1 MSSLTSL
8 PLEILGEIGAHL
20 EIQELRQTSLSCK
33 AIEAGIRTHLF
44 RSMAFSGT
52 RTEMSE
58 VLMRF
63 LTNVNQSRTRGMGR
77 ACRFLHLEVRPE
89 DNDSFDGTKDL
100 LPALLM
106 SSKKHLRRVTTLSLS
121 FRGLSK
127 AEVASFHRM
136 AKENPGWDAVT
147 VFITELG
154 TPTLST
160 LLKHSLH
167 NVQTIDVRPNMV
179 RHGVA
184 SIKEGCPEV
193 RQLRVNF
200 KTPIND
206 FLRHL
211 RGGARVKINQL
222 DNLQQLV
229 VQEKGPADTFP
240 VGGIPQATDI
250 PFRLALIA
258 DQLGGMASL
267 RKISIHFHRTIMTWI
282 LPTWRLI
289 PGDQLR
295 TDLDDG
301 LMTAIMAMATR
312 LPQVEDICLV
322 EHSNNDVTMVH
333 RGFRGSDGVMAVT
346 IEAPGDENGWYN

>member
-1 MSSLTSL
+1 MPFLTSL
-8 PLEILGEIGAHL
+8 PLEILGEIGGNL
-20 EIQELRQTSLSCK
+20 EVQELRHSSLSCK
-33 AIEAGIRTHLF
+33 AIESGMRTHLF
-44 RSMAFSGT
+44 RYMAFSGT

-63 LTNVNQSRTRGMGR
+63 LTNVNQSRTQGMGR
-77 ACRFLHLEVRPE
+77 ACRSLRLEVLPE
-89 DNDSFDGTKDL
+89 ENDHFDGTKDL

-106 SSKKHLRRVTTLSLS
+106 TAKKHLRRATTLSLS

-136 AKENPGWDAVT
+136 AKEIPGWDAVT
-147 VFITELG
+147 VLVTDLG
-154 TPTLST
+154 TTTLST
-160 LLKHSLH
+160 LLKHSLN
-167 NVQTIDVRPNMV
+167 NVQAIDVRPNIV

-184 SIKEGCPEV
+184 SIKENCPEV

-211 RGGARVKINQL
+211 RGGTRVKINQL

-267 RKISIHFHRTIMTWI
+267 RKICIEFHRRIMTWI

-301 LMTAIMAMATR
+301 LKRAIMAMATR
-312 LPQVEDICLV
+312 LPQVEEICLV
-322 EHSNNDVTMVH
+322 GHSNNDVTMVH
-333 RGFRGSDGVMAVT
+333 RGVRGSDGVMAVT
-346 IEAPGDENGWYN
+346 IEAPGDENDWYN

>member
-1 MSSLTSL
+1 MPSLTTL
-8 PLEILGEIGAHL
+8 PMEILGEVGGHL
-20 EIQELRQTSLSCK
+20 EVQDLRKTSLACK
-33 AIEAGIRTHLF
+33 TIESGLRTHLF
-44 RSMAFSGT
+44 RNMTFAGT
-52 RTEMSE
+52 RTEIAE
-58 VLMRF
+58 ALMRF
-63 LTNVNQSRTRGMGR
+63 LKNRNQSRTQGMGR
-77 ACRFLHLEVRPE
+77 ACRYLRLEVLPE
-89 DNDSFDGTKDL
+89 DNDNFDEYKDL
-100 LPALLM
+100 LLALLI
-106 SSKKHLRRVTTLSLS
+106 SAKKHLPRVTTLSLS
-121 FRGLSK
+121 LHGLSK
-127 AEVASFHRM
+127 PEVTSFHRM

-147 VFITELG
+147 VLLTDLR
-154 TPTLST
+154 TPTLTT
-160 LLKHSLH
+160 LLRHSLH
-167 NVQTIDVRPNMV
+167 NVQVIDVMPNMV

-184 SIKEGCPEV
+184 SIKEGCPQV

-240 VGGIPQATDI
+240 IGGIPQATDI

-258 DQLGGMASL
+258 DQLVGMSSL
-267 RKISIHFHRTIMTWI
+267 RKLSIDFHRRIMTWI

-301 LMTAIMAMATR
+301 LMRAIMAMATR
-312 LPQVEDICLV
+312 LPQVEEICLV
-322 EHSNNDVTMVH
+322 EHNNNGVTMVH
-333 RGFRGSDGVMAVT
+333 RGVRDSNGVMAVT
-346 IEAPGDENGWYN
+346 IEAAGNENDWYN